1 MEDAKLQ
8 VLHDTLSQIRGKN
21 GLGTNTQFSWQRG
34 TGATQTATR
43 HPLALHLPD
52 NALYAHFLPE
62 GVYDPASNNIDYGDG
77 RIIKRDFS
85 DAIIDGDVANKS
97 KKRKRKVDSE
107 EKATGRRKEIRK
119 AEKKAAKKVEK
130 LKAKREAKLEEKKR
144 QKKLEKKIKKEQSS
158 EVASRTPAKQLD
170 LSKNNNIAET
180 AAKPSNSNNKNHMIE
195 INKEIE
201 QKEAKKR
208 KKAKIT
214 MS

>member
-107 EKATGRRKEIRK
+107 EKARRKEIRK

-214 MS
+214 MP